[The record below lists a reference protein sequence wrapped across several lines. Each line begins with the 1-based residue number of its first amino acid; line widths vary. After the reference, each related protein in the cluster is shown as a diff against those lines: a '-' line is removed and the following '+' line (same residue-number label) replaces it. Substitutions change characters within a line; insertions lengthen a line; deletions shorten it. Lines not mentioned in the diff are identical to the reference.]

1 MKELE
6 NLIDIK
12 KKIEK
17 GDRLNASESHVLTE
31 TLNTIIN
38 KSYASQQMPSEE
50 EITKASLSYEGISDR
65 YLEGMHYNSDWKE
78 GAKWAVDYL
87 KQSLKQPKEEQGEK
101 GGKNV

>member
-50 EITKASLSYEGISDR
+50 EIEKEADKLWPSGHPSDFI
-65 YLEGMHYNSDWKE
+65 D
-78 GAKWAVDYL
+78 GANYVKQHL
-87 KQSLKQPKEEQGEK
+87 KQQENQTED
-101 GGKNV
+101 